1 MTRPPEDRS
10 AELRALF
17 FESAGELLQSLNE
30 AGLELE
36 ANPANEEILR
46 RVRRAVHTLK
56 GDSAACGFQK
66 LSELAHQLED
76 VLSPEV
82 ARKRGAKL
90 AELVL
95 AAADLFAAILAAY
108 QRNGRLPSTAS
119 LRATIRSLAKAA
131 SAPAGSG
138 AAPSVTESPA
148 PAPAESSE
156 SAPRPATLVT
166 HPAAPASSIDAKF
179 EWTEYEQLMISEA
192 FHRGEIVYN
201 VALRVDAHSPM
212 RAAAFQLIRNVLHG
226 SGTVIALR
234 PEDNSAAAAVE
245 IVEAALASNQPE
257 DRIAQR
263 CRIPSIVSDLHIERI
278 AARETAEHELL
289 GDLLEAQAAQVTSS
303 TAGGEQNAAGKAGAQ
318 VSAAAVIAESTLRV
332 DAARIDAV
340 MNLVG
345 ELIISKSMLNR
356 SLTEFDHRHAHD
368 PVRAKLSDALAFQA
382 RVLDELHKCVLK
394 IRMVPVEQLFRRF
407 PRVVRDV
414 AKQCGKD
421 VALEVSGQN
430 TDLDK
435 SILDALFEPLMHLV
449 RNCVDHGVEHAE
461 ERLAA
466 GKPARGTVYLNAYH
480 QGTQVVIEVRDDGRG
495 INLQQIR
502 KQAIDKGMLK
512 PEEVQRL
519 SDAEAMNLIFEPGFS
534 TAAEVTEVSGRGVG
548 MDVVRTV
555 MDRLKGT
562 VQISSTKGRGTV
574 IQLRAPLTLAS
585 IQTLL
590 FRVGGRLFAVPL
602 SSVVEIAR
610 VTDDEIHH
618 VDQRE
623 VLRLREQILTLVRL
637 SGISQIHAVD
647 APEAQKKKRNFV
659 IVIGAAEKR
668 FGLVVDSLVG
678 EEELVIKALP
688 GDIVASD
695 LVSGASILGDGTVV
709 LILNV
714 PAVLSRLSRA
724 TPLGAIA

>member
-1 MTRPPEDRS
+1 MSRPPEDRGG
-10 AELRALF
+10 ELRALF
-17 FESAGELLQSLNE
+17 FESANELLQSLNE

-36 ANPANEEILR
+36 SRPADQEVIR

-56 GDSAACGFQK
+56 GDSAACGFHQ
-66 LSELAHQLED
+66 LSELAHELED
-76 VLSPEV
+76 VLTPQIAQ
-82 ARKRGAKL
+82 ARAADL

-95 AAADLFAAILAAY
+95 TAADSFGAMLTAY
-108 QRNGRLPSTAS
+108 QRRAEPPPAEALHAMIRKLLQEPAS
-119 LRATIRSLAKAA
+119 PKS
-131 SAPAGSG
+131 PGS
-138 AAPSVTESPA
+138 AAPQLP
-148 PAPAESSE
+148 
-156 SAPRPATLVT
+156 
-166 HPAAPASSIDAKF
+166 AKF
-179 EWTEYEQLMISEA
+179 AWTEYEQLMISEA
-192 FHRGEIVYN
+192 VHRGETVYN
-201 VALRVDAHSPM
+201 VALRIDPNSLM

-234 PEDNSAAAAVE
+234 PEDNVTAATVE
-245 IVEAALASNQPE
+245 IVEAALASSQPE
-257 DRIAQR
+257 EKLLQR
-263 CRIPSIVSDLHIERI
+263 CRIPSIVSDVRLER
-278 AARETAEHELL
+278 AATAETPEHELL
-289 GDLLEAQAAQVTSS
+289 GDLLEAQAAKFV
-303 TAGGEQNAAGKAGAQ
+303 AGAAETTESGAPTNPSTS
-318 VSAAAVIAESTLRV
+318 VSAAAAVAESTLRV

-345 ELIISKSMLNR
+345 ELIIGKSMLNR
-356 SLTEFDHRHAHD
+356 TLTEFDKKHARD
-368 PVRAKLSDALAFQA
+368 PLRAKLADAMAFQA
-382 RVLDELHKCVLK
+382 RILDELHKCVLK

-421 VALEVSGQN
+421 VALSLSGQN

-435 SILDALFEPLMHLV
+435 SILDALSEPLMHLV
-449 RNCVDHGVEHAE
+449 RNSVDHGIEPAD
-461 ERLAA
+461 ERLTA

-495 INLQQIR
+495 IDPAHLR
-502 KQAIDKGMLK
+502 TQAVEKGTLK
-512 PEEVQRL
+512 PEEAKRL
-519 SDAEAMNLIFEPGFS
+519 TDQETLNLIFESGFS
-534 TAAEVTEVSGRGVG
+534 TASEVTEVSGRGIG

-555 MDRLKGT
+555 LDRLKGT
-562 VQISSTKGRGTV
+562 VHVSSKKGRGTT

-602 SSVVEIAR
+602 SSVVEITR
-610 VTDDEIHH
+610 ITDPEIHRI
-618 VDQRE
+618 DQRE
-623 VLRLREQILTLVRL
+623 VLRLRDQVLTLVRL
-637 SGISQIHAVD
+637 EHLSRLRSIDTEPVR
-647 APEAQKKKRNFV
+647 KKHFV

-668 FGLVVDSLVG
+668 FGLLVDSLVG

-688 GDIVASD
+688 DEIVSSD

-724 TPLGAIA
+724 TQLGAIA

>member
-1 MTRPPEDRS
+1 VSHPPEDRG

-17 FESAGELLQSLNE
+17 FESANELLQLLNE

-36 ANPANEEILR
+36 SRPADEEVIR

-56 GDSAACGFQK
+56 GDSAACGFNN
-66 LSELAHQLED
+66 LSELAHELED
-76 VLSPEV
+76 VLTRRVAQTRGPE
-82 ARKRGAKL
+82 L

-95 AAADLFAAILAAY
+95 AAADSFESILAAA
-108 QRNGRLPSTAS
+108 QRNVDPPPMDS
-119 LRATIRSLAKAA
+119 LRAMIRDLRD
-131 SAPAGSG
+131 
-138 AAPSVTESPA
+138 APSSPVTETPA
-148 PAPAESSE
+148 RAHIPA
-156 SAPRPATLVT
+156 R
-166 HPAAPASSIDAKF
+166 F

-192 FHRGEIVYN
+192 VHRGERVYN
-201 VALRVDAHSPM
+201 IALRLDPNSLM

-226 SGTVIALR
+226 CGTVIALR
-234 PEDNSAAAAVE
+234 PEDSAAAASVE
-245 IVEAALASNQPE
+245 IVEAALASQHSE
-257 DRIAQR
+257 THLARR
-263 CRIPSIVSDLHIERI
+263 CHVPAIVSDVRVE
-278 AARETAEHELL
+278 AAAAADAPDHELI
-289 GDLLEAQAAQVTSS
+289 GDLLEAQAAQLTAQAGEGVDHGPAAQPGGTSS
-303 TAGGEQNAAGKAGAQ
+303 A
-318 VSAAAVIAESTLRV
+318 VAAVAENTLRV
-332 DAARIDAV
+332 DASRIDAV

-345 ELIISKSMLNR
+345 ELIIGKSMLHR
-356 SLTEFDHRHAHD
+356 ALTDFDQRHARD
-368 PVRAKLSDALAFQA
+368 PIRLKLADSLAFQS

-394 IRMVPVEQLFRRF
+394 IRMVPVEQLFRRI

-414 AKQCGKD
+414 AKHCGKD
-421 VALEVSGQN
+421 VAIDVAGQN

-435 SILDALFEPLMHLV
+435 GILDALAEPLTHIV
-449 RNCVDHGVEHAE
+449 RNAVDHGIEPAE

-466 GKPARGTVYLNAYH
+466 GKPARGTIYLNAYH

-495 INLQQIR
+495 IDLVQLR
-502 KQAIDKGMLK
+502 KHAVEKGIAKQEEIARLTE
-512 PEEVQRL
+512 PEVL
-519 SDAEAMNLIFEPGFS
+519 NLIFEPGFS
-534 TAAEVTEVSGRGVG
+534 TADEITEVSGRGVG
-548 MDVVRTV
+548 MDIVRTV
-555 MDRLKGT
+555 LDRLKGT
-562 VQISSTKGRGTV
+562 VQVSTQKGHGTT

-610 VTDDEIHH
+610 IHDHEIHR

-623 VLRLREQILTLVRL
+623 ILRLREQLLTLVRL
-637 SGISQIHAVD
+637 SSLDRIHAVD
-647 APEAQKKKRNFV
+647 SASKKKKTFV

-688 GDIVASD
+688 AEIVSSD

>member
-1 MTRPPEDRS
+1 MSRPPEDRNS
-10 AELRALF
+10 ELRALF
-17 FESAGELLQSLNE
+17 FESANELLQSLNE

-36 ANPANEEILR
+36 GSPADEEVIR
-46 RVRRAVHTLK
+46 SVRRAVHTLK
-56 GDSAACGFQK
+56 GDSAACGFHK
-66 LSELAHQLED
+66 LSELAHELED
-76 VLSPEV
+76 VLSPQIGQ
-82 ARKRGAKL
+82 ARGSRL
-90 AELVL
+90 ADVVLV
-95 AAADLFAAILAAY
+95 AADSFGALLGAY
-108 QRNGRLPSTAS
+108 QRNIEPPSTES
-119 LRATIRSLAKAA
+119 LRTMIRSLLQ
-131 SAPAGSG
+131 S
-138 AAPSVTESPA
+138 SPA
-148 PAPAESSE
+148 PEQ
-156 SAPRPATLVT
+156 
-166 HPAAPASSIDAKF
+166 AAPVPPGVAARF

-201 VALRVDAHSPM
+201 VALRIDPNSLMH
-212 RAAAFQLIRNVLHG
+212 AAAFQLIRNVLHG
-226 SGTVIALR
+226 CGTVIALR
-234 PEDNSAAAAVE
+234 PEDNSAAATVE
-245 IVEAALASNQPE
+245 IVEAALASGQPQ

-263 CRIPSIVSDLHIERI
+263 CRIPSIVSDLRIER
-278 AARETAEHELL
+278 AAAPETLEHEML
-289 GDLLEAQAAQVTSS
+289 GDLLEAQAASINSKVTEGGTSS
-303 TAGGEQNAAGKAGAQ
+303 SARPPVAAG
-318 VSAAAVIAESTLRV
+318 SAAAAIAESTLRV

-345 ELIISKSMLNR
+345 ELIIGKSMLHR
-356 SLTEFDHRHAHD
+356 SLTEFDQRHARD

-407 PRVVRDV
+407 PRLLRDV

-421 VALEVSGQN
+421 VALELSGQN
-430 TDLDK
+430 TDVDK
-435 SILDALFEPLMHLV
+435 SILDALAEPLMHLV
-449 RNCVDHGVEHAE
+449 RNAVDHGVEHAE
-461 ERLAA
+461 ERIAA
-466 GKPARGTVYLNAYH
+466 GKPARGTVYLNAFH

-495 INLQQIR
+495 IDLAQIR
-502 KQAIDKGMLK
+502 AQAVARGIVKA
-512 PEEVQRL
+512 EEVQRL
-519 SDAEAMNLIFEPGFS
+519 SDSEAMNLIFEPGFS

-555 MDRLKGT
+555 LDRLKGT
-562 VQISSTKGRGTV
+562 VQVSSTKGRGTT

-590 FRVGGRLFAVPL
+590 FRVAGRLFAVPL
-602 SSVVEIAR
+602 SSVVEITR
-610 VTDDEIHH
+610 ITESEIHH

-637 SGISQIHAVD
+637 NRLSQIHTVETPTD
-647 APEAQKKKRNFV
+647 NKKKRNFV

-668 FGLVVDSLVG
+668 FGLIVDSLVG

-688 GDIVASD
+688 SEIISSD

>member
-1 MTRPPEDRS
+1 MSRPPEDRGG
-10 AELRALF
+10 ELRALF
-17 FESAGELLQSLNE
+17 FESANELLQSLNE

-36 ANPANEEILR
+36 SRPADEDVIR

-56 GDSAACGFQK
+56 GDSAACGFHK
-66 LSELAHQLED
+66 LSELAHELED
-76 VLSPEV
+76 VLTSQI
-82 ARKRGAKL
+82 AHARGADF

-95 AAADLFAAILAAY
+95 TAADSFGTMLTAY
-108 QRNGRLPSTAS
+108 RR
-119 LRATIRSLAKAA
+119 RAEPPAVEALHAMIRKLLN
-131 SAPAGSG
+131 
-138 AAPSVTESPA
+138 E
-148 PAPAESSE
+148 
-156 SAPRPATLVT
+156 
-166 HPAAPASSIDAKF
+166 PASPKALGPVLPQLPAQF
-179 EWTEYEQLMISEA
+179 VWTEYEQLMISEA
-192 FHRGEIVYN
+192 VHRGETVYN
-201 VALRVDAHSPM
+201 VALRIDPNSLM

-234 PEDNSAAAAVE
+234 PEDNVAAATVE
-245 IVEAALASNQPE
+245 IVEAALASSQPE
-257 DRIAQR
+257 ERLLQR
-263 CRIPSIVSDLHIERI
+263 CRIPSIVSDVRLER
-278 AARETAEHELL
+278 ASTAETPDHELL
-289 GDLLEAQAAQVTSS
+289 GDLLEAQAAKSI
-303 TAGGEQNAAGKAGAQ
+303 AGAAETTESGAAANPSTSG
-318 VSAAAVIAESTLRV
+318 SAATAVAESTLRV

-345 ELIISKSMLNR
+345 ELIIGKSMLNR
-356 SLTEFDHRHAHD
+356 TLTEFDQKHSRD
-368 PVRAKLSDALAFQA
+368 PLRAKLADAMAFQA
-382 RVLDELHKCVLK
+382 RILDELHKCVLK

-421 VALEVSGQN
+421 VALELSGQN

-435 SILDALFEPLMHLV
+435 SILDGLSEPLMHLV
-449 RNCVDHGVEHAE
+449 RNAVDHGIEPAG
-461 ERLAA
+461 ERLTA

-495 INLQQIR
+495 MDPARLR
-502 KQAIDKGMLK
+502 TQAVEKGILK
-512 PEEVQRL
+512 LEEAQRL
-519 SDAEAMNLIFEPGFS
+519 TDQDTLNLIFESGFS
-534 TAAEVTEVSGRGVG
+534 TAAEVTEVSGRGIG

-555 MDRLKGT
+555 LDRLKGT
-562 VQISSTKGRGTV
+562 VHVSSQRGRGTT

-602 SSVVEIAR
+602 SSVVEITRITAP
-610 VTDDEIHH
+610 EIHRI
-618 VDQRE
+618 DQRE
-623 VLRLREQILTLVRL
+623 VLRLRDQILTLVRL
-637 SGISQIHAVD
+637 DHLSRLRSIDTQPVR
-647 APEAQKKKRNFV
+647 KKHFV

-668 FGLVVDSLVG
+668 FGLLVDSLVG

-688 GDIVASD
+688 AEIVSSD

-714 PAVLSRLSRA
+714 PAVLSRASRG